1 MLRRTNSLRKP
12 LRFRH
17 IWAEFTR
24 GAQHWHSLLTNVNT
38 PFFHTRC
45 RIRARCCGAGGPSR
59 RLGLCIRCSL
69 LCLRGVTVY
78 SHISDTQG
86 VNTTTLVQMCTVPWK
101 GCERKLYM
109 YPLRSYNHGISTWK
123 AKPSPRDFYHA
134 NPSSSLC
141 FFKTKGLFTCL
152 GREEDPST
160 RKILEGGSSLRH
172 MFSVHVFGL
181 HAKGCS
187 CPQR

>member
-1 MLRRTNSLRKP
+1 MCWEEPIVFAKE

-24 GAQHWHSLLTNVNT
+24 GAQHWYSLLTNVNT
-38 PFFHTRC
+38 PFFHSRC

-86 VNTTTLVQMCTVPWK
+86 VNTTTLVQTVNV
-101 GCERKLYM
+101 YS
-109 YPLRSYNHGISTWK
+109 PL
-123 AKPSPRDFYHA
+123 
-134 NPSSSLC
+134 
-141 FFKTKGLFTCL
+141 KGLWTKAIHVPFTKL
-152 GREEDPST
+152 QPWYIHVKGQSQ
-160 RKILEGGSSLRH
+160 SSGFL
-172 MFSVHVFGL
+172 
-181 HAKGCS
+181 S
-187 CPQR
+187 CKPEQFALLFQD